1 MSELL
6 RVEGLVKHFPLD
18 RHRYVAAV
26 NDVSFVIGRGETLGL
41 VGESGSGKTTVGRC
55 ILRLIEPTAG
65 RVWFDGRDITS
76 LPDEQLRPL
85 RHRLQLVFQEPF
97 ASLNPRRNVR
107 QTVEE
112 PLLLQGGMSA
122 RQRSDRLRET
132 LALVHLGDRHLGRY
146 PNQLTASEQQRVGIA
161 RAIVTHPDLVV
172 LDEPTSSLD
181 QTVRAEILDVLVDLQ
196 DRLGTAY
203 LFISHD
209 LTAVESVSH
218 RIAIM
223 YLGRIVESG
232 STQQIFGRQYHPYS
246 RALLSAVL
254 YPDPRRKLEPFTLRG
269 EIPSAINPRDECA
282 LYGRCPIGL
291 PSCTESAPPLE
302 EVEAGH
308 FAACF
313 RWREFVS
320 GKATAVTPPVEGAP
334 HPAVSRWAGRD
345 PARRP
350 GDKAADPEWRSPVT
364 KQER

>member
-1 MSELL
+1 MTELL
-6 RVEGLVKHFPLD
+6 RVEALVKHFPID
-18 RHRYVAAV
+18 RSRYVAAV
-26 NDVSFVIGRGETLGL
+26 NDVSFTIERGETLGL

-55 ILRLIEPTAG
+55 ILRLIDPTAG
-65 RVWFDGRDITS
+65 HIWYDGSDITS
-76 LPDEQLRPL
+76 LPDDQLRPL
-85 RHRLQLVFQEPF
+85 RHGLQLVFQEPF
-97 ASLNPRRNVR
+97 ASLNPRRSVR

-112 PLLLQGGMSA
+112 PLLLQGTLNA
-122 RQRSDRLRET
+122 RERLDRLRET
-132 LALVHLGDRHLGRY
+132 LGLVHLGDRHLACY

-209 LTAVESVSH
+209 LTAVESISH

-232 STQQIFGRQYHPYS
+232 STRQIFGRQYHPYS

-291 PSCTESAPPLE
+291 PSCTDTAPVLEDVEPL
-302 EVEAGH
+302 H
-308 FAACF
+308 LAACF

-320 GKATAVTPPVEGAP
+320 GRTAVTMPDEDA
-334 HPAVSRWAGRD
+334 
-345 PARRP
+345 
-350 GDKAADPEWRSPVT
+350 
-364 KQER
+364 QQ